1 MRVFSHFGWDKHV
14 KHSLGSSGCVE
25 WVPGSF
31 FNTTLCRT
39 GTKTGARKH
48 CLCNKTILHIWTT
61 TFDIAFIF
69 VDHVDTKYMCR
80 FYRSLQRIKKH
91 IFEKHFQPLKGLFKH
106 DPLDPLL
113 IQVPIAE
120 WNSTFGWSSVSGI
133 CGSWQVWKWV
143 EDGWWCLN
151 DPLVSA

>member
-48 CLCNKTILHIWTT
+48 CLCNKTILHIWTA

-91 IFEKHFQPLKGLFKH
+91 ILKNISSHSKDSSNMTHWTRCWFRS
-106 DPLDPLL
+106 LL
-113 IQVPIAE
+113 RSEIQRL
-120 WNSTFGWSSVSGI
+120 GG
-133 CGSWQVWKWV
+133 Q
-143 EDGWWCLN
+143 
-151 DPLVSA
+151 VSAEFVDPDRCGNGWKMGGDVSMIHL